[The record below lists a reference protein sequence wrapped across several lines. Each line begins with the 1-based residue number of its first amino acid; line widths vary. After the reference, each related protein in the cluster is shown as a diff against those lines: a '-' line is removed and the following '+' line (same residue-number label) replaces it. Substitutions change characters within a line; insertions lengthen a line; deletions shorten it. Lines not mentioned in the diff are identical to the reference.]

1 MTTPISE
8 AAMDRTDLLSAPP
21 RLPLVGASLLSAD
34 WSRLGEEARGAIDAG
49 VDLLHIDVMDGHFVP
64 NLAFG
69 PDVCRGLRGALPD
82 AFLDVHLMVTDPGH
96 FLPVFADAGADCVS
110 FHAEVV
116 DPARAH
122 ELAREARELGV
133 GAALAINPP
142 TDIAPWLEHL
152 HAFDM
157 LLVMS
162 VNPGYSGQTFIREV
176 LAKARAARDAMGP
189 DFRIEIDGGVGP
201 GNAEAVREA
210 GVDILAAASA
220 IFGQPEQSRA
230 GVIAAMRGEG

>member
-1 MTTPISE
+1 MSETQMHNATT
-8 AAMDRTDLLSAPP
+8 LLNAPP
-21 RLPLVGASLLSAD
+21 RLPLVGASILSAD
-34 WSRLGEEARGAIDAG
+34 WARLGEESRSAIDAG
-49 VDLLHIDVMDGHFVP
+49 ADLLHIDVMDGHFVP

-82 AFLDVHLMVTDPGH
+82 AYLDVHLMVTDPAH
-96 FLPVFADAGADCVS
+96 FLPVFAEAGANAVS

-122 ELAREARELGV
+122 ELVAKGRDLGIEV
-133 GAALAINPP
+133 ALAINPP
-142 TDIAPWLEHL
+142 TDIALWLEHL
-152 HAFDM
+152 HVFDM

-162 VNPGYSGQTFIREV
+162 VNPGYSGQRFIPEV
-176 LAKARAARDAMGP
+176 LAKAGAARDAMGP

-201 GNAEAVREA
+201 ANAERVREA

-220 IFGQPEQSRA
+220 IFGQPEQERA
-230 GVIAAMRGEG
+230 RVIAQMRGEA

>member
-1 MTTPISE
+1 MADATLL
-8 AAMDRTDLLSAPP
+8 TDPP

-34 WSRLGEEARGAIDAG
+34 WSRLGEEARSAIGAGA
-49 VDLLHIDVMDGHFVP
+49 DLLHIDVMDGHFVP

-69 PDVCRGLRGALPD
+69 PDVCNGLRGALPD

-96 FLPVFADAGADCVS
+96 FLPVFAEAGADSVS

-116 DPARAH
+116 DPARARD
-122 ELAREARELGV
+122 LAQEARDLGV
-133 GAALAINPP
+133 GVALAINPP
-142 TDIAPWLEHL
+142 SDLTPWLDHL
-152 HAFDM
+152 GLFDM

-162 VNPGYSGQTFIREV
+162 VNPGYSGQKFIPEV

-189 DFRIEIDGGVGP
+189 AFRIEIDGGVGP
-201 GNAEAVREA
+201 ANAPAVREA

-230 GVIAAMRGEG
+230 SVIARMRGEG